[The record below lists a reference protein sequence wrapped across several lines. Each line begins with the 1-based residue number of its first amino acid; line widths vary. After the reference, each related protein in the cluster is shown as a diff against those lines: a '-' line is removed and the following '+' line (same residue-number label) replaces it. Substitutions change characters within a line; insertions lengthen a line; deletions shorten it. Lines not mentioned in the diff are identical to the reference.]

1 MHNAGYQ
8 DTERRRKSVKAI
20 PRVINKAVPLQKIP
34 AAAEG
39 NVVILPG
46 VVRKQGKCDWDS
58 ESHDHDQP
66 FQVSPLHTAKRGS
79 MTDAFL
85 INGVTENRS
94 HWLSSRAELQES
106 RYEALS

>member
-1 MHNAGYQ
+1 M
-8 DTERRRKSVKAI
+8 KAI
-20 PRVINKAVPLQKIP
+20 PRVINQAVPLQKIP

-79 MTDAFL
+79 MTDACL
-85 INGVTENRS
+85 LEGVTENRS
-94 HWLSSRAELQES
+94 HWLSSRAEPQES